1 MPATHRGPGPAHP
14 AAAAGRL
21 VRRLRGLLRPA
32 GRPCA
37 AGRGGEPW
45 PGHSSTSSTRRP
57 AGRWLPSRSR
67 TAPRTA
73 RLAAEYHSGSMGG
86 PGLRRRPHRTA
97 DPAGGHRASGARA
110 RAPTS
115 LVVSAERGRVADSQC
130 YTTPR
135 LTRAAGRWRA
145 ALRRTQV
152 RLRPLLVERGG
163 QRHIARHA
171 PGRQRAGRVLGG
183 ERGRERERDVAQ
195 RMQLRRGRHRRRVLG
210 VLQRAQHLGDHRQ
223 RRLCAAAPLRHA
235 PWRLSVS

>member
-73 RLAAEYHSGSMGG
+73 RLAAGYRRWIDRRASPALAATPHGG
-86 PGLRRRPHRTA
+86 PRRRAPRIRRARARPDLSGCKCRTGQGRGKTLLRHPEA
-97 DPAGGHRASGARA
+97 DPGRRALAGGAAAHPGPPSVAAGRTRWAAARRPARA
-110 RAPTS
+110 RA
-115 LVVSAERGRVADSQC
+115 AARRARAWRRAQ
-130 YTTPR
+130 PR
-135 LTRAAGRWRA
+135 ARARCRTARAAA
-145 ALRRTQV
+145 A
-152 RLRPLLVERGG
+152 
-163 QRHIARHA
+163 
-171 PGRQRAGRVLGG
+171 
-183 ERGRERERDVAQ
+183 
-195 RMQLRRGRHRRRVLG
+195 
-210 VLQRAQHLGDHRQ
+210 
-223 RRLCAAAPLRHA
+223 
-235 PWRLSVS
+235 